1 MLYRPDHHRHNSMQV
16 KFYGVRGSIS
26 VSGPKYSEF
35 GGNTTCL
42 MIIAPETR
50 RIGIIDAGTGIRQ
63 LGADFL
69 EMGTNQKDIF
79 IAFTHFHWDHIQGF
93 PFFAPAYDPEM
104 TINLLAK
111 GGDRKLKHLEDIFA
125 TQMQETY
132 FPVAMGE
139 MGAAF
144 EFLLMEQ
151 RTQTFMPPDQVPVH
165 VTVVRHHHP
174 GGAYSYRYER
184 AGRSLV
190 FSTDIEHGDQLD
202 ENIIRLAK
210 DVDLLIHDGQYSN
223 HQLPQKRGWGHSSY
237 EQAAEVAIRANVK
250 QLIVTHH
257 DPDHDDEYLRSSEK
271 SCQDIFPN
279 AIFAREGMIVST

>member
-1 MLYRPDHHRHNSMQV
+1 MQV

-26 VSGPKYSEF
+26 VSGSRYSEF

-42 MIIAPETR
+42 MIMAPETR
-50 RIGIIDAGTGIRQ
+50 RIGVIDAGTGIRQ

-69 EMGTNQKDIF
+69 AMGTEQKDIF

-93 PFFAPAYDPEM
+93 PFFAPAYNPEM

-111 GGDRKLKHLEDIFA
+111 GGGRRLKRLQDIFA

-139 MGAAF
+139 MGARF
-144 EFLLMEQ
+144 EFLLMENS
-151 RTQTFMPPDQVPVH
+151 TQTFIPPDQVPVRL
-165 VTVVRHHHP
+165 TAVRHNHP

-190 FSTDIEHGDQLD
+190 FSTDIEHGEDID
-202 ENIIRLAK
+202 ENIVRLAQGA
-210 DVDLLIHDGQYSN
+210 DLLIHDGQYSN
-223 HQLPQKRGWGHSSY
+223 EQLATKKGWGHSSY

-257 DPDHDDEYLRSSEK
+257 DPDHDDEVLRSAEQR
-271 SCQDIFPN
+271 CRDIFPDST
-279 AIFAREGMIVST
+279 FAREGMVVST

>member
-1 MLYRPDHHRHNSMQV
+1 MEV

-26 VSGPKYSEF
+26 VSGIKYSEF

-42 MIIAPETR
+42 MIIAPGTQ
-50 RIGIIDAGTGIRQ
+50 RIGVIDAGTGIRQ

-69 EMGTNQKDIF
+69 AKGSDQKDIF

-111 GGDRKLKHLEDIFA
+111 GGDRRLKCLQDIFA

-139 MGAAF
+139 MGARF
-144 EFLLMEQ
+144 EFLLIENS
-151 RTQTFMPPDQVPVH
+151 TQTFIPPDQVPVH
-165 VTVVRHHHP
+165 VTAVRHNHP

-190 FSTDIEHGDQLD
+190 FSTDIEHGESID
-202 ENIIRLAK
+202 ENIVSLAQGA
-210 DVDLLIHDGQYSN
+210 DLLIHDGQYSN
-223 HQLPQKRGWGHSSY
+223 EQLATKKGWGHSSY

-257 DPDHDDEYLRSSEK
+257 DPDHDDEYLRGAEQR
-271 SCQDIFPN
+271 CRDIFPDTT
-279 AIFAREGMIVST
+279 FAREGLLVST

>member
-1 MLYRPDHHRHNSMQV
+1 ML
-16 KFYGVRGSIS
+16 
-26 VSGPKYSEF
+26 
-35 GGNTTCL
+35 
-42 MIIAPETR
+42 IAPETR

-93 PFFAPAYDPEM
+93 PFFAPAYDREM
-104 TINLLAK
+104 TIYLLAK

-151 RTQTFMPPDQVPVH
+151 RT
-165 VTVVRHHHP
+165 
-174 GGAYSYRYER
+174 
-184 AGRSLV
+184 
-190 FSTDIEHGDQLD
+190 
-202 ENIIRLAK
+202 
-210 DVDLLIHDGQYSN
+210 
-223 HQLPQKRGWGHSSY
+223 
-237 EQAAEVAIRANVK
+237 
-250 QLIVTHH
+250 
-257 DPDHDDEYLRSSEK
+257 
-271 SCQDIFPN
+271 
-279 AIFAREGMIVST
+279 

>member
-1 MLYRPDHHRHNSMQV
+1 MQV

-26 VSGPKYSEF
+26 VSGEKYSEF

-42 MIIAPETR
+42 MIMAPETR

-63 LGADFL
+63 LGVDFL
-69 EMGTNQKDIF
+69 EMGTDQKDMF

-93 PFFAPAYDPEM
+93 PFFAPAYDRGM

-111 GGDRKLKHLEDIFA
+111 GGDRKLKHLQDIFA

-132 FPVAMGE
+132 FPVTMGE
-139 MGAAF
+139 MGARF
-144 EFLLMEQ
+144 QFLLMENHRQ
-151 RTQTFMPPDQVPVH
+151 AFLPPDQVPVH
-165 VTVVRHHHP
+165 VTAVKHQHP

-190 FSTDIEHGDQLD
+190 FATDVEHGDKID
-202 ENIIRLAK
+202 ENIVRLAQG
-210 DVDLLIHDGQYSN
+210 VDLLIHDGQYAN

-250 QLIVTHH
+250 QLFITHH
-257 DPDHDDEYLRSSEK
+257 DPDHDDEYLRSAEK
-271 SCQDIFPN
+271 CCQEIFPDTT
-279 AIFAREGMIVST
+279 FAREGMIAST